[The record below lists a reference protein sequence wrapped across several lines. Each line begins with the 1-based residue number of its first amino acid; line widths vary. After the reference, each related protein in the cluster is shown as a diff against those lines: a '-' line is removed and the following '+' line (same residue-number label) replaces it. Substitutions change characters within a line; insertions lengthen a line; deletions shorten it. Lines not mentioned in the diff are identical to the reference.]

1 MSPKTNSSENTD
13 ENENILI
20 NLFQPEHPEPL
31 IKEISK
37 STKLLKKKIKK
48 TKVKQGTFVCPNT
61 KCGKI
66 FQEKDTVRKHLIT
79 HGEKMFACPYNDC
92 NKKFFENSK
101 LRRHFLV
108 HSGIKKFICNSC
120 GKTFSLAFNLRTHQ
134 RTHTGEK
141 PYACTFPGCFK
152 KFSQSSNLTA
162 HYKNHQSS
170 KVKYEYIDI
179 EELLSDKY
187 TGTLNINN
195 LNKLNLKYEKKQLEQ
210 FQKGTIKDI
219 QLLRNIK

>member
-1 MSPKTNSSENTD
+1 MKYHE
-13 ENENILI
+13 
-20 NLFQPEHPEPL
+20 
-31 IKEISK
+31 
-37 STKLLKKKIKK
+37 
-48 TKVKQGTFVCPNT
+48 KQQRF
-61 KCGKI
+61 K
-66 FQEKDTVRKHLIT
+66 
-79 HGEKMFACPYNDC
+79 CPYEGCCYSC
-92 NKKFFENSK
+92 NRSDTLKNHI
-101 LRRHFLV
+101 L
-108 HSGIKKFICNSC
+108 
-120 GKTFSLAFNLRTHQ
+120 
-134 RTHTGEK
+134 THTGEK